1 MISRSLLLLLYIA
14 HTYSA
19 GLYFLHTI
27 SFSQLIIHCYHL
39 TNIVHTYAMLWLG
52 EDIFPSF
59 SSFSFSSFFLSFSF
73 LSPFFPLFPFFS
85 PFFSFS
91 PLHQSVFPPAPS
103 NAVATSWEEID
114 AQFSSVT
121 RPVHLRLCS
130 EKLDPAEAT
139 DTFAFTLRVH
149 LEQFPTKIAW
159 HRTGAYST
167 ALEE

>member
-19 GLYFLHTI
+19 GLNFLHTI

-39 TNIVHTYAMLWLG
+39 TNIVNTYAMLWVGGRHFPSLFFFFLLLLFSFFFLPFPL
-52 EDIFPSF
+52 FPSF
-59 SSFSFSSFFLSFSF
+59 SLLFPIFFL
-73 LSPFFPLFPFFS
+73 FS
-85 PFFSFS
+85 P
-91 PLHQSVFPPAPS
+91 PSVCLPPAPS

-149 LEQFPTKIAW
+149 LEQFPTKIA
-159 HRTGAYST
+159 
-167 ALEE
+167 